1 VVSSLLSKQLFL
13 AGLRSF
19 VVLARLDPF
28 LCHRAA
34 VLEAVGLVARFNDMA
49 MMREPIQQ
57 CRGQFRITEYS
68 APFREGQVRGDDD
81 AGSETM
87 I

>member
-1 VVSSLLSKQLFL
+1 
-13 AGLRSF
+13 
-19 VVLARLDPF
+19 
-28 LCHRAA
+28 
-34 VLEAVGLVARFNDMA
+34 
-49 MMREPIQQ
+49 MREPIQQ

-81 AGSETM
+81 AGSEIM